1 MTKLQTLTAYKC
13 SFCYLGRN
21 NPIIDDVRDNIKSG
35 EKPKYNLSDFLSD
48 YKSYTE
54 KMATGKN
61 TDRAIMLDKP
71 PSVTDVSDTVKR
83 MYISPLAG
91 KQGAPVRVYK
101 TSTEKSYDFNA
112 DSAALYNHNIFFYE
126 SEESIIAIFHRQN
139 GSGCKSVFLETA
151 NNAIHNKGLKLD
163 MQLILPLK
171 DALSP
176 KNATATKITLQYCRD
191 KISSDIADNLSNK
204 KKKKTHTL
212 IREIGINLEV
222 PDNNRTRDIFHLF
235 QSGELSKDV
244 AFAQIKNECAA
255 ADDSYNDAEVVLK
268 FGTHKKRAQWGD
280 IENLFGTRDITEL
293 LKADFAITHDFLI
306 SLSKMTDN
314 YFFEINGELP

>member
-1 MTKLQTLTAYKC
+1 MEKLQTLTAYKC

-21 NPIIDDVRDNIKSG
+21 NPVIEDVRYKIKSG
-35 EKPKYNLSDFLSD
+35 ENPKYNIYDFLCD
-48 YKSYTE
+48 YKSYAE

-61 TDRAIMLDKP
+61 TDRAIMLDIEP
-71 PSVTDVSDTVKR
+71 IVTDISDSIR
-83 MYISPLAG
+83 RIYISPRAG

-101 TSTEKSYDFNA
+101 RSTEKSYDFNA

-126 SEESIIAIFHRQN
+126 SENNIVAIFHRQN

-151 NNAIHNKGLKLD
+151 NNAIHSKGLKLD

-176 KNATATKITLQYCRD
+176 ENATATKITLQYCRE
-191 KISSDIADNLSNK
+191 KVSSDIADNLSNK

-222 PDNNRTRDIFHLF
+222 PDNGKTREIFRLF
-235 QSGELSKDV
+235 QTGKLPKDV

-268 FGTHKKRAQWGD
+268 FGSHKKRTQWSE
-280 IENLFGTRDITEL
+280 IENLFGTRDITKS
-293 LKADFAITHDFLI
+293 LKTDLAITHNFHI
-306 SLSKMTDN
+306 SLSNLSDN
-314 YFFEINGELP
+314 YFFEIEGELS